1 MQIFQTL
8 LTTALLATSFVA
20 ARPAEHSNV
29 VRDSELFVREPL
41 KSCIGKLQTNSPC
54 TNVTTSAFAC
64 CPPLQCGSDKLCR

>member
-41 KSCIGKLQTNSPC
+41 KSCIGVCSSFSSFP
-54 TNVTTSAFAC
+54 SI
-64 CPPLQCGSDKLCR
+64 RR